1 MHLFST
7 QTEIKQPHHL
17 FSLLKPGSGSST
29 AKLTVLGSSTA
40 AGAGNQLQQ
49 PSAGRAK
56 QPSVKPLSGRK
67 TPRKSSQVD
76 PNKSPWIYSPF
87 GNAKW

>member
-17 FSLLKPGSGSST
+17 FSLLKPGSGSSP

-40 AGAGNQLQQ
+40 AGAGNQL
-49 PSAGRAK
+49 PTAEC
-56 QPSVKPLSGRK
+56 
-67 TPRKSSQVD
+67 RKSKAAECQTPVGEKNPEKIFTSGS
-76 PNKSPWIYSPF
+76 K
-87 GNAKW
+87 